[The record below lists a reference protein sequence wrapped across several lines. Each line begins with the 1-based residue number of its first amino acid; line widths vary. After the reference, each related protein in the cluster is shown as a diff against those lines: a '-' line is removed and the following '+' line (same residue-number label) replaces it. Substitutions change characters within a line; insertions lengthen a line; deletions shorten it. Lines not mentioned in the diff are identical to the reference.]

1 MIFSR
6 THGGV
11 KMLCICFADSAMIMH
26 VVPKSA
32 EVCSCGLR
40 NILRVVIHIVCSSA
54 RVTDVPYIIIYR
66 LRTFNSSKRGS
77 LRLAPIMYVWSRPS
91 IDHAHSS

>member
-1 MIFSR
+1 MVYN
-6 THGGV
+6 GV

-40 NILRVVIHIVCSSA
+40 NISRVVHIVCTGA
-54 RVTDVPYIIIYR
+54 RVTDVPYIIKYR

-77 LRLAPIMYVWSRPS
+77 LRLTPIIYGL
-91 IDHAHSS
+91 